1 MFNSDFFREI
11 GTLRD
16 GNVPFCVVTIVDGRG
31 SIPQIIGAKAI
42 FTRDGLHAGT
52 IGGGRIE
59 VKCQEV
65 ASQLLQSDK
74 PLRNRFVR
82 WNIQKELGM
91 TCGGEVALY
100 FEVYRQE
107 IEWNIVVFG
116 AGHVSQ
122 KLCRFLIEL
131 DCHVLCVDP
140 RAEWLGKLPRE
151 PRLETLHVKDYSEG
165 IARIA
170 PGATVILM
178 TMGHGSD
185 IPILKN
191 IARENPPLSY
201 LGLIGSA
208 SKWRTVRKEL
218 LEDGLAP
225 EFVERIIC
233 PIGEEI
239 GDNTPPE
246 IAFSIVSQLL
256 KLRRAPAE
264 A

>member
-1 MFNSDFFREI
+1 MFSADFFREI

-16 GNVPFCVVTIVDGRG
+16 ANLPFCVATIVDGRG
-31 SIPQIIGAKAI
+31 SIPQIVGAKAI
-42 FTRDGLHAGT
+42 FTPAGLHAGT

-65 ASQLLQSDK
+65 ASELLQSAD
-74 PLRNRFVR
+74 PVRNHFAR

-100 FEVYRQE
+100 FEVYRPE
-107 IEWNIVVFG
+107 TEWNIVIFG

-140 RAEWLGKLPRE
+140 RAEWLAKLPHE
-151 PRLETLHVKDYSEG
+151 PRLETLHVAEYSEG
-165 IARIA
+165 IARIT

-185 IPILKN
+185 MPILKN
-191 IARENPPLSY
+191 IARENPKLSY
-201 LGLIGSA
+201 LGLIGSDA
-208 SKWRTVRKEL
+208 KWKTVRKEL
-218 LEDGLAP
+218 LGDGIEE

-256 KLRRAPAE
+256 KLRGTEEPE
-264 A
+264 

>member
-1 MFNSDFFREI
+1 MFSADFFKEI
-11 GTLRD
+11 ETLR
-16 GNVPFCVVTIVDGRG
+16 GANLPFCVATIVDGRG

-42 FTRDGLHAGT
+42 FTSAGLHAGT

-65 ASQLLQSDK
+65 AGGLLAADDPAK
-74 PLRNRFVR
+74 NYFVR

-91 TCGGEVALY
+91 TCGGEVAVY
-100 FEVYRQE
+100 FEVFGPDV
-107 IEWNIVVFG
+107 EWNIVVFG

-131 DCHVLCVDP
+131 DCQVTCVDQ
-140 RAEWLGKLPRE
+140 RAEWLDKLPRE
-151 PRLETLHVKDYSEG
+151 PRLECLHVEDYSEG
-165 IARIA
+165 VKRIT

-185 IPILKN
+185 VPILKN
-191 IARENPPLSY
+191 IAKENPPMAY
-201 LGLIGSA
+201 LGLIGSDA
-208 SKWRTVRKEL
+208 KWNTVKKEL
-218 LEDGLAP
+218 GEEGVAP
-225 EFVERIIC
+225 DFIDKIIC
-233 PIGEEI
+233 PIGDEI

-256 KLRRAPAE
+256 KMRGAE
-264 A
+264 TKK